1 MTFILR
7 LVITGVALA
16 AAVWIVPGL
25 SISTSSSL
33 TSATT
38 AGVATVV
45 AYAVLAVIFGL
56 VNAIIKPVVS
66 FLSTPVTCLTLGLF
80 ALVINAAMLWVTSLV
95 SQFTPFALQL
105 GSFWWTV
112 VAAMIIALVSAV
124 LGAFLPEQSSAQRD

>member
-16 AAVWIVPGL
+16 AAVWIVPGM
-25 SISTSSSL
+25 SITTSSSL
-33 TSATT
+33 ASATSAS
-38 AGVATVV
+38 VATVV

-56 VNAIIKPVVS
+56 VNAIIKPIVS

-80 ALVINAAMLWVTSLV
+80 ALIINAAMLWVTAWV
-95 SQFTPFALQL
+95 SQFTPFALHL

-112 VAAMIIALVSAV
+112 VAAIIIAVVSAV
-124 LGAFLPEQSSAQRD
+124 LGAFLPERSSAQRD